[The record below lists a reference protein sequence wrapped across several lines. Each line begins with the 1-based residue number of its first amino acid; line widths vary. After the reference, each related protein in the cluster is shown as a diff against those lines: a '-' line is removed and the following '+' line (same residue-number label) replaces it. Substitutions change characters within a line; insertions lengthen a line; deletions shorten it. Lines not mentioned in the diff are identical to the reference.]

1 MTTYDQLTFTPMLI
15 TDVVASMKSSSAWY
29 DKSKLVDTG
38 ESVFPFVSRSRA
50 SNGVDG
56 FCSRQEKDPE
66 PGNALT
72 IGLDTQ
78 TIAYQPVPFYTS
90 QNIQVLRHP
99 RTVSYTH
106 LTLPTIYSV

>member
-1 MTTYDQLTFTPMLI
+1 VTTYDQLTFTPMLI

-78 TIAYQPVPFYTS
+78 TIAYQPVPSTQVKTS
-90 QNIQVLRHP
+90 RC
-99 RTVSYTH
+99 SATH
-106 LTLPTIYSV
+106 G